1 MLCPLCSTFAAKDLK
16 GVLRH
21 MGTIHA
27 HEAGFYVRCQVK
39 DCPYTYTNYHS
50 YKKHLYKKHRDVL
63 GVLSHHTAGNV
74 STTTCD
80 LDRSAS
86 SDECL
91 EDGTENSLEEK
102 KHCLY

>member
-1 MLCPLCSTFAAKDLK
+1 MLY
-16 GVLRH
+16 
-21 MGTIHA
+21 
-27 HEAGFYVRCQVK
+27 FYVRCQVQ

-50 YKKHLYKKHRDVL
+50 YKKHFYKKHRDVL